1 MKAKTLLICGLS
13 LALLSVTVGCKQ
25 PDASRLKTLD
35 NFAAGKRVK
44 TNACSGDP
52 ALANLDGLDV
62 VLTSLKQRIDYE
74 TKADKAAI
82 ERAVTES
89 FAAVPPDVQNLFLM
103 LNGRILVTDN
113 ANGVCTDM
121 DRQMAQGMN
130 KTLKSD
136 ELAALREDLD
146 KVTSCYL
153 FGTPSLTKRL
163 KGQERQMLTIV
174 VPGLAAEIQHSLVRS
189 VGYLVSNVFSHL
201 IYSEGDGVITWISEE
216 NPSFTNKKEEIAAAF
231 LKDVGASSNASRFAK
246 YQAGG
251 AASKVERKSFGSF
264 VYAEAFDS
272 FYCNGHAKDSKN
284 TRKVMVSSFPNT
296 YGAFVGHKTTGTV
309 TAAKIPDGFAAN
321 AADTIDVGSISS
333 RPNLQFREKL
343 VVVDWLTEAVKN
355 RKPKSGSGGDSKNK
369 EGFALSGGL
378 LGWASDAWNG
388 TYNAVNETVRGAG
401 VLYNDYSDRV
411 GQATQAAMDQY
422 SAGGRTPTWG
432 QTAMA
437 AVQGVSAGT
446 GYTDYY
452 NNTQRAI
459 DSRISQGQ
467 SITQAAFGGVS
478 DTTGYTDK
486 YNEIASRTDNI
497 ATQVMS
503 DPSYNTYSP
512 LYKTVL
518 GASTVANAI
527 APDVSK
533 LPKIGDYVGAA
544 QNFVTAGAGGG
555 FDADGNYKEATS
567 SERWGAL
574 GSGLF
579 TVGDKSGFN
588 DAFTS
593 AVTDRGMSVLAD
605 AAVSDN
611 RYIRSVA
618 QPVADVVSVV
628 ETTKN
633 AYDKALK
640 TNEVY
645 NDLKSVS
652 SAMEPFKVV
661 SDGLTTSSGDSDE

>member
-1 MKAKTLLICGLS
+1 MKFRTVWFHLLAVS
-13 LALLSVTVGCKQ
+13 LISASFGCKR
-25 PDASRLKTLD
+25 PDSSRLKTLD

-44 TNACSGDP
+44 TNVCSGDP

-62 VLTSLKQRIDYE
+62 VLTSLRERIDYE

-89 FAAVPPDVQNLFLM
+89 FSAVPPDVQNLFLM
-103 LNGRILVTDN
+103 LNGRILVSDN
-113 ANGVCTDM
+113 ANSICTDM
-121 DRQMAQGMN
+121 DRHMAQGMD
-130 KTLKSD
+130 KTLKAD
-136 ELAALREDLD
+136 ELAALKEDLD

-174 VPGLAAEIQHSLVRS
+174 VPGLPAEIQHSIVRS

-246 YQAGG
+246 YQPGG
-251 AASKVERKSFGSF
+251 AASKAERKSFGTF

-272 FYCNGHAKDSKN
+272 FYCNGHAKDSNN
-284 TRKVMVSSFPNT
+284 TRKIMVSSFPNT

-309 TAAKIPDGFAAN
+309 TASKVPEAFAAN
-321 AADTIDVGSISS
+321 AADSIDVGAIST

-343 VVVDWLTEAVKN
+343 VVVDWLKEAAKN
-355 RKPKSGSGGDSKNK
+355 RKPKSGSAGASKDK
-369 EGFALSGGL
+369 QGFALSGGL

-388 TYNAVNETVRGAG
+388 TYNAVSETVRGAG
-401 VLYNDYSDRV
+401 VLYGEYSDRV

-459 DSRISQGQ
+459 DTRLNQGQ
-467 SITQAAFGGVS
+467 SITQAALGGVS
-478 DTTGYTDK
+478 DSTGYTDK
-486 YNEIASRTDNI
+486 YNQIAQRTDNI

-518 GASTVANAI
+518 SASTVANAI
-527 APDVSK
+527 APDVAK

-544 QNFVTAGAGGG
+544 QNFVTAGTGGG
-555 FDADGNYKEATS
+555 FDAEGNYKEATTA
-567 SERWGAL
+567 ERWGAL

-579 TVGDKSGFN
+579 TVGDKSGIN
-588 DAFTS
+588 DALTTKATEIGFS
-593 AVTDRGMSVLAD
+593 SLAN
-605 AAVSDN
+605 ASMSDN
-611 RYIRSVA
+611 KYIRAVA
-618 QPVADVVSVV
+618 QPVADVVTVV
-628 ETTKN
+628 DATKN

-652 SAMEPFKVV
+652 DAVKPFETVR
-661 SDGLTTSSGDSDE
+661 DGLTVQSEGSGQ